1 MFKLL
6 FFLFLAMMFLWFLGR
21 PFRRRPSSSN
31 RQDHQQSQRSYKQ
44 QRDDTSGIETQEDRI
59 ISYHK
64 KSFEKSEAEDVD
76 FKEIKHEND

>member
-1 MFKLL
+1 
-6 FFLFLAMMFLWFLGR
+6 MFLLLLGR
-21 PFRRRPSSSN
+21 PFRCCRSSSN
-31 RQDHQQSQRSYKQ
+31 RPDDQQSQRNYQQ

-76 FKEIKHEND
+76 FKEIKQEND